1 MLVGDLLLDFDGE
14 PVMSPEDLLDLLM
27 GERVGRAVPLRVL
40 RGASAVTLT
49 VTPGERS
56 EG

>member
-1 MLVGDLLLDFDGE
+1 
-14 PVMSPEDLLDLLM
+14 M

-40 RGASAVTLT
+40 RGASAVTLN
-49 VTPGERS
+49 VTPRERS